1 MIKKILF
8 RLGKFYYWTEGD
20 LHTNSGV
27 VKEEDLKKCKDTV
40 KAHSGKEFLV
50 FDANFIDQLEK
61 IKRGPAVMT
70 KKDIGIILANTGIDK
85 ESMVLDAGTGCG
97 VTAAILARFVKK
109 VVTYER
115 NKDFFNL
122 AKKNFEF
129 LDIKNVE
136 QKNADVY
143 EGISEKNLDLI
154 VFDLP
159 EPWNALNNAHKALKS
174 GCFLVAYLP
183 TITQVTDL
191 LHDIKGFLHDKTI
204 EVLER
209 EWYIEGKKVRP
220 KSQMM
225 GHTGFLV
232 FLRKI

>member
-27 VKEEDLKKCKDTV
+27 VKEEDLKKCQDTV
-40 KAHSGKEFLV
+40 NAHSGKEFLV
-50 FDANFIDQLEK
+50 FDANFVDQLEK
-61 IKRGPAVMT
+61 LRRGPAVMT
-70 KKDIGIILANTGIDK
+70 KKDIGIILSNTGISKD
-85 ESMVLDAGTGCG
+85 STVLDAGTGCG
-97 VTAAILARFVKK
+97 MTAALLARSVKK
-109 VVTYER
+109 VITYEK

-129 LDIKNVE
+129 LGMNNIE
-136 QKNADVY
+136 QKNEDVY
-143 EGISEKNLDLI
+143 KGISEKNLDLVI
-154 VFDLP
+154 LDLP
-159 EPWNALNNAHKALKS
+159 EPWNALKHAHKALKS

-183 TITQVTDL
+183 TITQVTDIL
-191 LHDIKGFLHDKTI
+191 SKIEGFLHEKTI

-232 FLRKI
+232 FLIRI

>member
-1 MIKKILF
+1 MIRKILF

-27 VKEEDLKKCKDTV
+27 VKEEDLKKCKDEV

-50 FDANFIDQLEK
+50 FEANFIDQLEK
-61 IKRGPAVMT
+61 LKRGPAVMT
-70 KKDIGIILANTGIDK
+70 KKDIGIVIANTGIDK
-85 ESMVLDAGTGCG
+85 ESTVLDAGTGCG
-97 VTAAILARFVKK
+97 MTAALIARFVKK
-109 VVTYER
+109 VITYEK

-129 LDIKNVE
+129 LELKNVE
-136 QKNADVY
+136 QKNKDVY
-143 EGISEKNLDLI
+143 EGIDEKNLDLA
-154 VFDLP
+154 VLDLP
-159 EPWNALNNAHKALKS
+159 EPWQALKHSHNALKS

-183 TITQVTDL
+183 TITQVNEL
-191 LHDIKGFLHDKTI
+191 LNNIEGFLHERTI
-204 EVLER
+204 EVMER

-220 KSQMM
+220 KSQMI

-232 FLRKI
+232 FLRRV